1 MSVSVAIANGSYL
14 PPVHQSGK
22 SVMYSKVD
30 PIRKLATA
38 IMSSEVTLAQPDMG
52 KRCFGCGGTCFAASS
67 CTFSR
72 TLNQAAY
79 DNKHCQAC
87 LMPLNRVGSLNMHP
101 SCAGWKDC
109 SFKYK
114 EVIRKYLLLAHK
126 GVDIKIT
133 LPAGFPT
140 NDPERLVEWIFSS
153 QSPGKPPNIVMF
165 MAALLGIQ

>member
-1 MSVSVAIANGSYL
+1 MAIANGSL
-14 PPVHQSGK
+14 LLPVHQSGN
-22 SVMYSKVD
+22 SVMYSKVE
-30 PIRKLATA
+30 PIRKLVTA
-38 IMSSEVTLAQPDMG
+38 IMSSQVTLAQPNMG
-52 KRCFGCGGTCFAASS
+52 RRCYGCGGNCLHASS

-72 TLNQAAY
+72 RLNQAAY
-79 DNKHCQAC
+79 DKKHCQAC

-114 EVIRKYLLLAHK
+114 EVIRKYLVLAYR

-140 NDPERLVEWIFSS
+140 NDPEQLLEWVFSP
-153 QSPGKPPNIVMF
+153 QSPGKPTNIVMF
-165 MAALLGIQ
+165 VAALLGIQW